1 MKKDSDNIRE
11 SSTQSIVQELLK
23 RKKNVLVYEPL
34 IETTDFKGASVEKC
48 LEEFK
53 MKSDIIIA
61 NRISQDLDDVA
72 EKVFTRDVFQEN

>member
-1 MKKDSDNIRE
+1 M
-11 SSTQSIVQELLK
+11 
-23 RKKNVLVYEPL
+23 VYEPL

-72 EKVFTRDVFQEN
+72 EKVFTRDVFSRKLKNPLKSYINR